1 MKSQVLNLLFK
12 ILGVGQMYYKIQNI
26 FRFKKNDYD
35 VHAICCVTAPEGSET
50 APPN

>member
-26 FRFKKNDYD
+26 FRFKKMIMTCMQY
-35 VHAICCVTAPEGSET
+35 AA
-50 APPN
+50 